1 MANGTMN
8 VSVPP
13 DLHKIGSEEE
23 AREFARFLQVP
34 NRAWPVVVIST
45 PAGRTTPYVDPQRV
59 LDDVA
64 GLAEVVVI
72 PTGDVS
78 WAFSRGMPEY
88 TQVYGGASRVY
99 PTGLDWIHDLRRSPL
114 HFAYSL
120 ADGPKVR
127 ERLVGDALSAAVRAG
142 LTGSAGPVPGAPGAS
157 ADTHGTVQ
165 GVLGSRALIELD
177 DGGQASVAEELTL
190 PGVPLQGIVRRG
202 MRVRGRHDAGRGT
215 LDIRGMLPDD
225 AAQRRAVRN
234 TYRVGK
240 VVLGRVEAVAEA
252 AVTIAV
258 APGVHVRVHRDRVTG
273 NVLDALDDL
282 FTPGEVVLGRVMQ
295 APGDAIMLRLDDVDE
310 SEEPLPAL
318 SLLEGGPAW
327 LEPPDPSAA
336 EPESSSGPI
345 RIPTPAEMMGG
356 GLGRGAGVPSPAVEA
371 TGPPGPG
378 TGVTTPADVFGRG
391 NGVGAEPAV
400 SPEAMSRAGAGLEE
414 VAPAG
419 VAATRRRPT
428 PGDIAA
434 KMAGEYS
441 APLPAPPPE
450 SLPGPPP
457 GSAYAAGGK
466 GAVRDLSLAL
476 DAEKAQV
483 KRLDKEI
490 IDVKVEKRRAEVELD
505 ELRQYVAELRDQID
519 RRDQQLERSRS
530 QLRAEKSKSAAY
542 RRELGRDVE
551 VGTER
556 YFTDPAEQF
565 RFEVTQTWAQI
576 VPAGEKAR
584 WPLED
589 YSLGSRF
596 LESLETVEGVSR
608 DKVLR
613 TVVHVVTGRAPEM
626 NGLQVHPLRTGLGGD
641 DPQRIRDD
649 GAVCWRVSLQVNTP
663 SARRMHYWRLPG
675 GGYELSRVVLH
686 DDMEP

>member
-1 MANGTMN
+1 MANGAVN
-8 VSVPP
+8 ISVPTG
-13 DLHKIGSEEE
+13 LHRIASEDE

-34 NRAWPVVVIST
+34 NRAWPVVVVST

-127 ERLVGDALSAAVRAG
+127 DRLVSDALSAAVRAG
-142 LTGSAGPVPGAPGAS
+142 LTGAAGSGAGGSGAAGS
-157 ADTHGTVQ
+157 EVRGTVQ

-177 DGGQASVAEELTL
+177 DGGQASIAEELTL
-190 PGVPLQGIVRRG
+190 PGVPLQSIFRRG
-202 MRVRGRHDAGRGT
+202 MKVRGRHDAGRGT
-215 LDIRGMLPDD
+215 LDARGMLPDD
-225 AAQRRAVRN
+225 AAQRRAVKN
-234 TYRVGK
+234 AYRVGK
-240 VVLGRVEAVAEA
+240 VVLGRVESVTEA

-258 APGVHVRVHRDRVTG
+258 VPAVQVRVPRERVTG
-273 NVLDALDDL
+273 NGLDALDDL
-282 FTPGEVVLGRVMQ
+282 FTPGEVVLGRVVQ
-295 APGDAIMLRLDDVDE
+295 APGDGIMLRLDDVDE
-310 SEEPLPAL
+310 SDEPMSAL
-318 SLLEGGPAW
+318 SLLDGGPPW
-327 LEPPDPSAA
+327 LIPPDPSLQ
-336 EPESSSGPI
+336 EPETGSGPI
-345 RIPTPAEMMGG
+345 RIPTPAEVVSGRSAPSPVRSAPPEHDRPGG
-356 GLGRGAGVPSPAVEA
+356 G
-371 TGPPGPG
+371 
-378 TGVTTPADVFGRG
+378 
-391 NGVGAEPAV
+391 
-400 SPEAMSRAGAGLEE
+400 
-414 VAPAG
+414 
-419 VAATRRRPT
+419 TRRRPT

-434 KMAGEYS
+434 RIAGDAA
-441 APLPAPPPE
+441 APLPAPPE
-450 SLPGPPP
+450 DSRSAVAGTGGPASPS
-457 GSAYAAGGK
+457 GSK

-476 DAEKAQV
+476 DAQKAQV
-483 KRLDKEI
+483 KRLEKEL

-505 ELRQYVAELRDQID
+505 ELRQYVADLRDQVD
-519 RRDQQLERSRS
+519 RRDHQLERSRA

-551 VGTER
+551 VTTER

-576 VPAGEKAR
+576 VPAGEKER
-584 WPLED
+584 WPLGE
-589 YSLGSRF
+589 YVLGSRF
-596 LESLETVEGVSR
+596 LESLETVEGISR

-626 NGLQVHPLRTGLGGD
+626 NGLQVHPLRSGLGGD
-641 DPQRIRDD
+641 DPQRVRDD
-649 GAVCWRVSLQVNTP
+649 GAACWRVSLQVNTP
-663 SARRMHYWRLPG
+663 SARRMHFWRLPG

>member
-1 MANGTMN
+1 MANGAVN
-8 VSVPP
+8 ISVPTG
-13 DLHKIGSEEE
+13 LHKITSEDE
-23 AREFARFLQVP
+23 ARELARFLQVP

-59 LDDVA
+59 IDDVA

-142 LTGSAGPVPGAPGAS
+142 LAGAAPAGPGGAGGGA
-157 ADTHGTVQ
+157 AEARGTVQ

-190 PGVPLQGIVRRG
+190 PGVALQSIFRRG
-202 MRVRGRHDAGRGT
+202 MKVRGRYDAERGT
-215 LDIRGMLPDD
+215 LDTRGMLPDD
-225 AAQRRAVRN
+225 DAQRHMVKN
-234 TYRVGK
+234 LYRVGK
-240 VVLGRVEAVAEA
+240 VVVGRVEAVAEA
-252 AVTIAV
+252 SVTIAV
-258 APGVHVRVHRDRVTG
+258 APAVQVRVPRERVTG
-273 NVLDALDDL
+273 NALDTLDDL
-282 FTPGEVVLGRVMQ
+282 FTPGEVVLARVTQ
-295 APGDAIMLRLDDVDE
+295 APGDGVTLRLDDVDE
-310 SEEPLPAL
+310 SDEPLPAL
-318 SLLEGGPAW
+318 SLLDGGPPW
-327 LEPPDPSAA
+327 LAPPDPSLQ
-336 EPESSSGPI
+336 EPETGSGPI
-345 RIPTPAEMMGG
+345 RIPTPAEVAN
-356 GLGRGAGVPSPAVEA
+356 GRGAHPSV
-371 TGPPGPG
+371 
-378 TGVTTPADVFGRG
+378 ADR
-391 NGVGAEPAV
+391 
-400 SPEAMSRAGAGLEE
+400 
-414 VAPAG
+414 PAG
-419 VAATRRRPT
+419 ESEEGTTTSRGGAAEALRHGEIRRRPT

-434 KMAGEYS
+434 RIAGD
-441 APLPAPPPE
+441 AAVPLPAPAGDSRPAPAR
-450 SLPGPPP
+450 G
-457 GSAYAAGGK
+457 AGGPAPSASK
-466 GAVRDLSLAL
+466 TAVRDLSLAL
-476 DAEKAQV
+476 DAQKAQV
-483 KRLDKEI
+483 TRLEKSLI
-490 IDVKVEKRRAEVELD
+490 VVKVEKRRVEVELD
-505 ELRQYVAELRDQID
+505 ELRQYVADLRDQVD
-519 RRDQQLERSRS
+519 RRDHQLERSRA
-530 QLRAEKSKSAAY
+530 QLRAEKAKSAAY

-551 VGTER
+551 VTTER

-576 VPAGEKAR
+576 VPAGEKER
-584 WPLED
+584 WPVEE
-589 YSLGSRF
+589 YVLGSRF
-596 LESLETVEGVSR
+596 LESLETVEGISR

-626 NGLQVHPLRTGLGGD
+626 NGLQVHPLRSGLGGD
-641 DPQRIRDD
+641 DPQRVRDD
-649 GAVCWRVSLQVNTP
+649 GAACWRVSLQVNTP

>member
-1 MANGTMN
+1 MANGAVN
-8 VSVPP
+8 ISVPTG
-13 DLHKIGSEEE
+13 LHKIAGEEE

-34 NRAWPVVVIST
+34 HRAWPVVVIST

-99 PTGLDWIHDLRRSPL
+99 PTGLDWVHDLRRSPL

-127 ERLVGDALSAAVRAG
+127 ERLVSDALSAAVRAG
-142 LTGSAGPVPGAPGAS
+142 LTGAAGAGGGGPGGGA
-157 ADTHGTVQ
+157 AEVRGTVQ

-190 PGVPLQGIVRRG
+190 PGVPLQSIFRRG
-202 MRVRGRHDAGRGT
+202 MKVRGRYDAGRGT
-215 LDIRGMLPDD
+215 LDARGMLPDD
-225 AAQRRAVRN
+225 AAQRRAVKDN
-234 TYRVGK
+234 YRVGK
-240 VVLGRVEAVAEA
+240 VVVGRVEAVTEA

-258 APGVHVRVHRDRVTG
+258 APAVHVRVPRERVTG
-273 NVLDALDDL
+273 NALDALDDL
-282 FTPGEVVLGRVMQ
+282 FTPGEVVLARVVQ
-295 APGDAIMLRLDDVDE
+295 APGDAITLRLDDVDE
-310 SEEPLPAL
+310 SDEPLPAL
-318 SLLEGGPAW
+318 SLLDGGPPW
-327 LEPPDPSAA
+327 LLPPDPSLQ
-336 EPESSSGPI
+336 EPEAGSGPI
-345 RIPTPAEMMGG
+345 RIPTPAEVAN
-356 GLGRGAGVPSPAVEA
+356 GRGAASP
-371 TGPPGPG
+371 
-378 TGVTTPADVFGRG
+378 
-391 NGVGAEPAV
+391 
-400 SPEAMSRAGAGLEE
+400 RAGARGGPEYGRDAAAPDE
-414 VAPAG
+414 ARNGAYGAAPAEHG
-419 VAATRRRPT
+419 ERRRRPT

-434 KMAGEYS
+434 RIAGDADS
-441 APLPAPPPE
+441 PLPAPPEDSRPIPA
-450 SLPGPPP
+450 PGAGGPAS
-457 GSAYAAGGK
+457 GGGK

-476 DAEKAQV
+476 DAQKAQV
-483 KRLDKEI
+483 KRLEKDLIE
-490 IDVKVEKRRAEVELD
+490 VKVEKRRAEVELD
-505 ELRQYVAELRDQID
+505 ELRRYVADLRDQVD
-519 RRDQQLERSRS
+519 RRDQQLERSRA

-551 VGTER
+551 VTTER
-556 YFTDPAEQF
+556 YFSDPAEQF

-576 VPAGEKAR
+576 VPAGEKDR
-584 WPLED
+584 WPLEE
-589 YSLGSRF
+589 YVLGPRF
-596 LESLETVEGVSR
+596 LESLETVEGISR

-626 NGLQVHPLRTGLGGD
+626 NGLQVHPLRSGLGGD
-641 DPQRIRDD
+641 DPQRVRDD
-649 GAVCWRVSLQVNTP
+649 GAACWRVSLQVNTP

>member
-1 MANGTMN
+1 MANGAVN
-8 VSVPP
+8 ISVPTG
-13 DLHKIGSEEE
+13 LHRIAGEDE
-23 AREFARFLQVP
+23 ARDFARFLQVP

-99 PTGLDWIHDLRRSPL
+99 PTGLDWVHDLRRSPL

-127 ERLVGDALSAAVRAG
+127 DRLVSDALSAAVRAG
-142 LTGSAGPVPGAPGAS
+142 LAGAAGAAAGGPGSGAAE
-157 ADTHGTVQ
+157 ARGTVQ

-190 PGVPLQGIVRRG
+190 PGVPLQSIFRRG
-202 MRVRGRHDAGRGT
+202 MKVRGRHDAGRGT
-215 LDIRGMLPDD
+215 LDTRGMLPDD
-225 AAQRRAVRN
+225 AAQRRAVKN

-240 VVLGRVEAVAEA
+240 VILGRVESVTEA

-258 APGVHVRVHRDRVTG
+258 APAVHVRVPRERVTG
-273 NVLDALDDL
+273 NALDALDDL
-282 FTPGEVVLGRVMQ
+282 FTPGEVVLARVMQ
-295 APGDAIMLRLDDVDE
+295 APGDGITLRLDDVDE
-310 SEEPLPAL
+310 SDEPLPAL
-318 SLLEGGPAW
+318 SLLDGGPPW
-327 LEPPDPSAA
+327 LLPPDTSLR
-336 EPESSSGPI
+336 EPEPGSGPI
-345 RIPTPAEMMGG
+345 RIPTPAEVAN
-356 GLGRGAGVPSPAVEA
+356 GRGGEPQ
-371 TGPPGPG
+371 
-378 TGVTTPADVFGRG
+378 DR
-391 NGVGAEPAV
+391 GVGAP
-400 SPEAMSRAGAGLEE
+400 PDEA
-414 VAPAG
+414 
-419 VAATRRRPT
+419 RRRPT

-434 KMAGEYS
+434 RIAGDAA
-441 APLPAPPPE
+441 APLPAPPDD
-450 SLPGPPP
+450 SRGAATRGNGAH
-457 GSAYAAGGK
+457 GSSGSK
-466 GAVRDLSLAL
+466 KAVRDLSLAL

-483 KRLDKEI
+483 TRLEKDLI
-490 IDVKVEKRRAEVELD
+490 HVKVEKRRAEVELD
-505 ELRQYVAELRDQID
+505 ELRRYVADLRDQVD
-519 RRDQQLERSRS
+519 RRDQQLERSRA

-551 VGTER
+551 VTTER
-556 YFTDPAEQF
+556 YFADPAEQF

-576 VPAGEKAR
+576 VPAGEKDR
-584 WPLED
+584 WPLEE
-589 YSLGSRF
+589 YALGSRF
-596 LESLETVEGVSR
+596 LESLETVEGISR

-626 NGLQVHPLRTGLGGD
+626 NGLQVHPLRSGLGGD
-641 DPQRIRDD
+641 DPQRVRDD
-649 GAVCWRVSLQVNTP
+649 GAACWRVSLQVNTP